1 MFYKLKKYIPKN
13 LKEIVKKS
21 LKKIPNEKSTDN
33 FSRSLSNNYY
43 YPNFCLK
50 ASNDLKIFKNFRRN
64 YDYQLILEH
73 LSYNDGEKYLEE
85 IRNNYQ
91 FLFHHFDIFRLNDNV
106 GNPKT
111 YEYNSIGKFSPTTLR
126 YIKVLG
132 DLIKHFNNLNN
143 IKICEIGVGYGGQC
157 RIINSYF
164 KPSKYT
170 LVDIKPALMLA
181 QTYLDNFVIQSSLEY
196 KTMNELEYANYDLLI
211 SNYAF
216 TELARD
222 VQEIY
227 LNKVI
232 LNSKMGYITYND
244 INPDYYRSFKKDE
257 LLNLI
262 PNSILLEEKP
272 LTHKNNCII
281 LWK

>member
-1 MFYKLKKYIPKN
+1 MFIKLKKYIPKN
-13 LKEIVKKS
+13 LKEYIKKS
-21 LKKIPNEKSTDN
+21 FKIIPNENSKDN
-33 FSRSLSNNYY
+33 LSRSLSNNFH

-64 YDYQLILEH
+64 YNYQLILEH
-73 LSYNDGEKYLEE
+73 LSYKDGEKYLEE

-91 FLFHHFDIFRLNDNV
+91 FLIKNFDIFRLNDSV
-106 GNPKT
+106 GNPESF
-111 YEYNSIGKFSPTTLR
+111 EYDGIGIFSPTTLR

-132 DLIKHFNNLNN
+132 DLINHFNNLNDLR
-143 IKICEIGVGYGGQC
+143 ICEIGVGYGGQC

-181 QTYLDNFVIQSSLEY
+181 QTYLDNFVIRSTLEY
-196 KTMNELEYANYDLLI
+196 KTMNELEYTNYDLLI

-222 VQEIY
+222 VQDLY

-244 INPDYYRSFKKDE
+244 INPEFFKSYKKEE
-257 LLNLI
+257 LLAII
-262 PNSILLEEKP
+262 PNSFIIEEKP

-281 LWK
+281 IWK

>member
-91 FLFHHFDIFRLNDNV
+91 FLLHHFDIFRLNDNV

-281 LWK
+281 FWK